1 MNGIRQINDKLMAVK
16 NDANGLRLKEKN
28 RLNEER
34 RMKIL
39 KS

>member
-1 MNGIRQINDKLMAVK
+1 MAVK